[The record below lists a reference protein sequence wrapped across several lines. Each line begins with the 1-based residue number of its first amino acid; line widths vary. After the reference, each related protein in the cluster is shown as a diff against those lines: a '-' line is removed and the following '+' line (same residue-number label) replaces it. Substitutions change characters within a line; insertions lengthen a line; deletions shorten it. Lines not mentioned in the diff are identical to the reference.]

1 MGKEM
6 AFLLATDYP
15 NGRDSTVYATL
26 NCVAFNVEPH
36 LVWPGSFIVSVFCR
50 DINPGLCAH

>member
-36 LVWPGSFIVSVFCR
+36 LVWPGKE
-50 DINPGLCAH
+50 DTNQ